1 MLKGDPGLSPYTAAM
16 PRTLTRERPKFGKL
30 LTELRKEAGL
40 SQYELAGLVGVPQSN
55 IAYWELSD
63 KPPRSE
69 IIPKLA
75 KVLGVAPETFLHGEE
90 TRRRRIGPVGKTN
103 RAFEEVSKL
112 PRRQQEKIVEI
123 VSALVTQYKHAHGA
137 DNGDET

>member
-1 MLKGDPGLSPYTAAM
+1 M
-16 PRTLTRERPKFGKL
+16 PRPLTRERPKYGRL
-30 LTELRKEAGL
+30 LADLRKQAGL

-55 IAYWELSD
+55 IAYWELSG

-75 KVLGVAPETFLHGEE
+75 KILGVTPETILHGEE
-90 TRRRRIGPVGKTN
+90 VTKKRIGPVGKTN
-103 RAFEEVSKL
+103 RAFEEVAKL

-123 VSALVTQYKHAHGA
+123 VSALVSQYKHVRGA
-137 DNGDET
+137 GNGDEV